1 MGRGLTIAAL
11 AAMLLAGSAH
21 GAYEPAGVVRD
32 FVDLTDY
39 LPVGEPNMQHHDN
52 SVSAQLLATTMC
64 ARNSNGAR
72 VFVPAV
78 KSADYYVFHDVLNAC
93 GNSWEG
99 DGARRFGDSHQT
111 ATTSIALGGTSVD
124 YSGATGY
131 FMAWIVPNFPAFPS
145 GGHLNGGGINGFSLR
160 DGSSSATALV
170 SEGTQDWKS
179 KNVIINGAYNGVYMK
194 GVENPVTSHISMWGT
209 RNKNYE
215 IVGDLSG
222 QTQAGGACSTASGDC
237 STRSDQWFAEYLSNI
252 DDLGTNT
259 LFTITGF
266 VGDPTI
272 SHTSGEVPN
281 VGMFVSCPSG
291 LAADGSQ
298 CPQFGR
304 FDDLQFEFFKTNGF
318 LIQDA
323 RNFYF
328 DHIYSV
334 GNAATA
340 NNNFAAYSQNYAPTS
355 APIGRLQITN
365 SQFFATGNDCIYL
378 GGTMWDVSITNSEIY
393 GCNSNNN
400 GSVGIDSVG
409 TLTNFKIIGNTIGT
423 VDNYG
428 GTFALARGVSLSPGT
443 SNAVITNNIFGNVS
457 TAVAPIGNTS
467 NSPWTI
473 HEADNIGPGGAPVV
487 GPCGTS
493 PALTNGSDRNMLVA
507 VGTGSPTFCTITF
520 GTKWSRAPGCT
531 IQAAAG
537 SAAASVTTSATAVTI
552 NSPTSGG
559 AYVVTCGVN

>member
-1 MGRGLTIAAL
+1 MNRVSLFALMVSLSAAPVADASL
-11 AAMLLAGSAH
+11 STNSGD
-21 GAYEPAGVVRD
+21 YVNVRD
-32 FVDLTDY
+32 FIGINQPDGST
-39 LPVGEPNMQHHDN
+39 DN
-52 SVSAQLLATTMC
+52 STGAQVVATTLC
-64 ARNSNGAR
+64 ARASNGGL
-72 VFVPAV
+72 VFIPNPP
-78 KSADYYVFHDVLNAC
+78 SAANYVFHDILNTC
-93 GNSWEG
+93 GNSWL
-99 DGARRFGDSHQT
+99 GAGASGVGDSHQT
-111 ATTSIALGGTSVD
+111 ATASIVLGGTSVD

-131 FMAWIVPNFPAFPS
+131 FMAWIVPGFPS
-145 GGHLNGGGINGFSLR
+145 FKSGNHVNGGGISGVSLR
-160 DGSSSATALV
+160 DGVSTATALV
-170 SEGTQDWKS
+170 SEGTQDWGS

-222 QTQAGGACSTASGDC
+222 QTQAGGACSTSNGDC

-259 LFTITGF
+259 VFTITGF

-304 FDDLQFEFFKTNGF
+304 FDDLQFEFFKTNGL
-318 LIQDA
+318 LIEDA

-334 GNAATA
+334 GNAASA
-340 NNNFAAYSQNYAPTS
+340 NNNFAAYSQNYTPTS
-355 APIGRLQITN
+355 APAGRLQITN

-409 TLTNFKIIGNTIGT
+409 TLTNFKVIGNTIGT

-428 GTFALARGVSLSPGT
+428 GAFALARGVSVSPGT

-457 TAVAPIGNTS
+457 TAVAPVANGS
-467 NSPWTI
+467 SSPWTI

-493 PALTNGSDRNMLVA
+493 PQLVNGSDRNMTVQ
-507 VGTGSPTFCTITF
+507 VGTGSPAYCAITF

-537 SAAASVTTSATAVTI
+537 SAFASVTTSPSVVTI
-552 NSPTSGG
+552 ESPTSGG
-559 AYVVTCGVN
+559 AYVVICGVN